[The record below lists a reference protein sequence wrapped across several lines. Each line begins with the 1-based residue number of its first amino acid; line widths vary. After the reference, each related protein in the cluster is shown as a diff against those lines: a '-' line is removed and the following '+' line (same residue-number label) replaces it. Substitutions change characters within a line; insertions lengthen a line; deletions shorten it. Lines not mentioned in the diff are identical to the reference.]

1 MRVLVDAGALIA
13 LLNRNDTHHGRISE
27 FFADYFG
34 RAYTTWPVLT
44 EAAHLVSEH
53 LSVSVLRLVERGRL
67 EIVEITPGIARMA
80 DLMQR
85 YADLPMDLADAS
97 LVWAAEHTSVV
108 RVVTLDRADFEIY
121 RIKGNRPF
129 EVLP

>member
-13 LLNRNDTHHGRISE
+13 LLNRNDTHHSRISQ
-27 FFADYFG
+27 FFAAYFG
-34 RAYTTWPVLT
+34 PAYTTWPALI

-53 LSVSVLRLVERGRL
+53 LSVSVLRLVEKGRL
-67 EIVEITPGIARMA
+67 EIVEITPGLPRMV

-85 YADLPMDLADAS
+85 YSDLPMDLADAS
-97 LVWAAEHTSVV
+97 LVWAAEHTGVV
-108 RVVTLDRADFEIY
+108 RIVTLDRADFEIY
-121 RIKGNRPF
+121 RVKGSRAF